1 MSMNPI
7 DLRELYGK
15 PSELVREAHAP
26 FLDDT
31 AERFIRA
38 CRLLLISSCNDEGFI
53 DISPRGGEAGF
64 VRIKDKRTIEFL
76 DMPGNKKI
84 LTLTNV
90 TKNNKVGLVFFVS
103 GNRELMRAYGTAELI
118 SEKQDIVK
126 WGGDIASNK
135 VLVRV
140 NLEKVFPHCGKAIGK
155 ADLWNS
161 ESWQSEASANVP
173 GLLDMA
179 KGMASA
185 RRDASDK

>member
-1 MSMNPI
+1 MSKI
-7 DLRELYGK
+7 DLRQLYGE
-15 PSELVREAHAP
+15 PSELVREAYAP

-31 AERFIRA
+31 AQRFIRA
-38 CRLLLISSCNDEGFI
+38 SRLLLISSGNDEGFV

-64 VRIKDKRTIEFL
+64 IRIIDKRTIEFL

-90 TKNNKVGLVFFVS
+90 TKNNKVGLMFVVS
-103 GNRELMRAYGTAELI
+103 GNPELIRAYGTAELI
-118 SEKQDIVK
+118 RDEQEIVK
-126 WGGDIASNK
+126 WGGDIVSNK

-140 NLEKVFPHCGKAIGK
+140 HLEKVFPHCGKAIAK
-155 ADLWNS
+155 SDLWNH
-161 ESWQSEASANVP
+161 EFWQSEASENVP

-185 RRDASDK
+185 RRDDYDK

>member
-1 MSMNPI
+1 MDQI
-7 DLRELYGK
+7 DLRQLYGK
-15 PSELVREAHAP
+15 PSELVREAHVP

-31 AERFIRA
+31 AQRFIRA
-38 CRLLLISSCNDEGFI
+38 CCFLIISSHNDEGFI

-64 VRIKDKRTIEFL
+64 VRITDKRTIEFL

-90 TKNNKVGLVFFVS
+90 IKNNRVGLMFVVS
-103 GNRELMRAYGTAELI
+103 GNRELIRAYGTAELI
-118 SEKQDIVK
+118 SDKQEIAK
-126 WGGDIASNK
+126 WGGDVASNK

-140 NLEKVFPHCGKAIGK
+140 HLEKVFPHCGKAIGK
-155 ADLWNS
+155 ADLWNH
-161 ESWQSEASANVP
+161 ESWQNEASENVP

-185 RRDASDK
+185 RREDCDRH